1 MKFTPA
7 IVCDDNWRFRVPHR
21 EKPMKAKHL
30 KRKYPRFAEQ
40 FDGSTEDAC
49 LSWYWKLDKATGI
62 FEFKDPE
69 AEEEVAEELGVKLM
83 EEEMLDEDSTGSTK
97 ALSVEEIE
105 AVHEH
110 IRDIRTGLK
119 KLNEAE

>member
-1 MKFTPA
+1 MFYAPG
-7 IVCDDNWRFRVPHR
+7 VPCNENWRFRVPHR

-30 KRKYPRFAEQ
+30 KRKFSSFTEQ

-62 FEFKDPE
+62 FEFKDPD
-69 AEEEVAEELGVKLM
+69 AEEEVADEMGVKVS
-83 EEEMLDEDSTGSTK
+83 EGEYVDEDSTGSTK
-97 ALSVEEIE
+97 ALTAEEIE

-110 IRDIRTGLK
+110 IRDIRTGLQ
-119 KLNEAE
+119 KLKETT